1 MTELDARTAY
11 WQSSMEQAAEFMVGL
26 TELQIDECGE
36 PLVAIL
42 PSSDDPDTPLIVAKK
57 NDAGHGPGIA
67 YIRSGL
73 LEPLYGVARKLRSQ
87 GLLLRVEHSYRSP
100 GMQVDLIL
108 SPVLLD
114 RVVEMVM
121 DETTARPEP
130 ELIYRRALGLIA
142 CTYRHGTH
150 ISGSAVD
157 TSIIDLSTGEEVDR
171 GGKYMAL
178 TEITPMDSPFVSPQ
192 ARENRLRITEVFNEF
207 GFVAYPFEFWHYC
220 QGDVIEQRV
229 NRTCRPARYGPVTRS
244 PDGSVIPVD
253 PDAEIVPMS
262 LILSRIENRIAT
274 YFDT

>member
-1 MTELDARTAY
+1 ML
-11 WQSSMEQAAEFMVGL
+11 GL
-26 TELQIDECGE
+26 TELPIEECGE
-36 PLVAIL
+36 PLVPI
-42 PSSDDPDTPLIVAKK
+42 PTRSDDPDMPLIVAEV

-73 LEPLYGVARKLRSQ
+73 LEPLQGVARKLQSL

-108 SPVLLD
+108 SPVLID

-121 DETTARPEP
+121 DETTVRPEA
-130 ELIYRRALGLIA
+130 ELIYRRALGLVA

-157 TSIIDLSTGEEVDR
+157 TSILDLSTGEEVDR

-178 TEITPMDSPFVSPQ
+178 NEITPMDSPFVSPQ

-220 QGDVIEQRV
+220 QGDVIEQCV
-229 NRTCRPARYGPVTRS
+229 NNTQQTARYGPVTRS

-253 PDAEIVPMS
+253 PDAEIVPMG
-262 LILSRIENRIAT
+262 LILSRIDNRITT
-274 YFDT
+274 YYDT